1 MSPGP
6 TVPAACEA
14 SRRRFKSVR
23 VRADVGAVA
32 SPSGRAAATMT
43 TDTATHRI
51 DVDALRVGMFVHLDM
66 SWMSHPFALGSFRIA
81 SQDQIETIRGL
92 GKRSL
97 RWCPEKSVLPSDEP
111 AGESP
116 ADPGA
121 AAPVEPGEDAERQ
134 RHRVALAAQRDALR
148 VCEQQFGEAM
158 HVFSRTLDLVSA
170 QPAQAREQAQALS
183 RTLAE
188 KMLGAQNLNIR
199 LLSETA
205 GDKAGNHAI
214 NVALISMLMG
224 RGFGLSSDEMV
235 DLGVGAMLHDIGKLD
250 LPERIRH
257 RDDHFTPTE
266 LDYYR
271 RHVALGVTQGKRM
284 GLATGALLIIAQH
297 HEQADGEG
305 FPMQLNIDRMTA
317 LARIVALV
325 NRYDGLCNP
334 PVPSRA
340 LTPHEA
346 LSLMFA
352 QGQKQFDTTMLS
364 AFIKMMG
371 VYPPG
376 SVVQLTDERYALV
389 VSVNSTRPLKPRVL
403 VYDADVPPEEA
414 LIVDLEQ
421 TPALGIRRSLKP
433 LQLPRET
440 HNYLSP
446 RQRIS
451 YFFEPAV
458 EPESHAGA
466 AEERTPAQEADA

>member
-1 MSPGP
+1 MNRGL
-6 TVPAACEA
+6 AARAVCRA
-14 SRRRFKSVR
+14 SRRRFKSALDP
-23 VRADVGAVA
+23 ADVGAVA
-32 SPSGRAAATMT
+32 HRSGRAAATMT
-43 TDTATHRI
+43 TDTATPRI

-66 SWMSHPFALGSFRIA
+66 SWMSHPFAIGSFRIT
-81 SQDQIETIRGL
+81 SQEQIQTIRGL

-97 RWCPEKSVLPSDEP
+97 RWSPDKSESAPDEP
-111 AGESP
+111 DLAAPDAPGEDVDAAP
-116 ADPGA
+116 A
-121 AAPVEPGEDAERQ
+121 AAPAEDAERL
-134 RHRVALAAQRDALR
+134 RHRAALAAQRDALR

-158 HVFSRTLDLVSA
+158 HAFGRTLDLVSA

-188 KMLGAQNLNIR
+188 KMLGASNLNIR

-224 RGFGLSSDEMV
+224 RGFGLSGDEMV

-250 LPERIRH
+250 LPERIRY
-257 RDDHFTPTE
+257 RDDRLTPTE

-284 GLATGALLIIAQH
+284 GLASGALLIIAQH
-297 HEQADGEG
+297 HEQTDGEG

-334 PVPSRA
+334 PIPSRA

-403 VYDADVPPEEA
+403 VHEADVPPEEA
-414 LIVDLEQ
+414 LVVDLEQ
-421 TPALGIRRSLKP
+421 APALGIRRSLKP
-433 LQLPRET
+433 LQLPREV
-440 HNYLSP
+440 HDYLSP

-458 EPESHAGA
+458 ELESHVS
-466 AEERTPAQEADA
+466 AQGVV